1 MSNHTSDADSVT
13 DIESQQSPQL
23 FRSVSRASGAD
34 IFSEPEHGHGAAVLE
49 AKDGT
54 VMRQASAP
62 GTQDAEED
70 MYSRFT
76 GRQKFAIVFILSF
89 CAFLSPISSTSVLA
103 ATPEVAK
110 EFHTTG
116 AIINTSNAAYMVF
129 MGFSPIVW
137 GPMSQVFGR
146 RPVRLG
152 ALIVSIVYMLI
163 PVADYPKHCNSV
175 LPYEFGNRTGSQL
188 GRILCISCA
197 LRV

>member
-23 FRSVSRASGAD
+23 FRSASRASGAD
-34 IFSEPEHGHGAAVLE
+34 IFSEPEHGHAE
-49 AKDGT
+49 TKDGT
-54 VMRQASAP
+54 VMRQANAP
-62 GTQDAEED
+62 GSQPVNED
-70 MYSRFT
+70 EMYSRFT
-76 GRQKFAIVFILSF
+76 GRQKLAIVSILSF

-129 MGFSPIVW
+129 MGLSPIVW

-146 RPVRLG
+146 RPVR
-152 ALIVSIVYMLI
+152 
-163 PVADYPKHCNSV
+163 
-175 LPYEFGNRTGSQL
+175 
-188 GRILCISCA
+188 
-197 LRV
+197 